1 MSSVFSHLLVRIS
14 VCGALGV
21 IAGACSATLDFTE
34 CYEDADCASFFDDNK
49 PMYCASHVCR
59 PRENGCDAN
68 SQCAGL
74 GDAYICATSSAPR
87 ECAST
92 ESDECGA
99 PIYPGGEISD
109 DVAFI
114 GVMLPKTG
122 ADKDLGLAM
131 EKGVLAAVEEFNG
144 SGELLNGDKIAL
156 VVCDTQSEV
165 ASATSAARHLG
176 DTLTIPVLIGPV
188 DDVEFTTVVDQVTF
202 AQGVNAFTMGPMI
215 TADMSELDTSTGSGL
230 VFQAM
235 AGAKYQGP
243 ALGERIAVDFAGDP
257 MANAILLLSEDPYG
271 LSLYNAVATEDTT
284 GPNQIPQV
292 PGSQFIASY
301 RGFDDATKGAKAKLD
316 TALDTFASPPM
327 LILLG
332 RSEVADIIKYYK
344 TTGAPLPQKIY
355 IPKRAMAAVAALKDP
370 ELANIVVAITPD
382 LETPQLAKLR
392 TRLGESDLSPE
403 GALAYDATMASL
415 IGMAAVKSGDIV
427 VGLRV
432 ADAFKKL
439 SDKAGT
445 AVDFGEG
452 PKKFVPAALTAFQ
465 SNKTVD
471 LTGITG
477 TLDFDTRGEVCSPIA
492 AYTLDDKGGWVKSA
506 VFTPACPEST
516 GTWAPVP

>member
-1 MSSVFSHLLVRIS
+1 MSSVFSHLLVRFS

-34 CYEDADCASFFDDNK
+34 CYEDADCAAFFDDNK
-49 PMYCASHVCR
+49 PMYCAANVCKI
-59 PRENGCDAN
+59 REKGCDAN

-74 GDAYICATSSAPR
+74 GESYICATSSAPR

-122 ADKDLGLAM
+122 ADADLGLEM
-131 EKGVLAAVEEFNG
+131 EKGVLAAVEEFNA
-144 SGELLNGDKIAL
+144 SGELPNGDKIAL
-156 VVCDTQSEV
+156 VVCDTKSEV

-176 DTLTIPVLIGPV
+176 DTLTIPVLIGPA
-188 DDVEFTTVVDQVTF
+188 DDVEFTAVVDQVTF

-235 AGAKYQGP
+235 AGAKFQGP
-243 ALGERIAVDFAGDP
+243 ALGERIGADFAGDP
-257 MANAILLLSEDPYG
+257 TANAILLLSEDAYG
-271 LSLYNAVATEDTT
+271 LSLYNAVATEET
-284 GPNQIPQV
+284 GGPSQIPQV

-301 RGFDDATKGAKAKLD
+301 RGLDDATKGAKAKLD
-316 TALDTFASPPM
+316 TALNTFAEPPM

-332 RSEVADIIKYYK
+332 RSEVAEIIKHYK

-355 IPKRAMAAVAALKDP
+355 VTKRAMPAVAALKDP
-370 ELANIVVAITPD
+370 DLAGIVVAVTPD

-392 TRLGESDLSPE
+392 TRLGEANLAPE

-415 IGMAAVKSGDIV
+415 FGMAAVKSGDIV

-445 AVDFGEG
+445 PVDFGVG
-452 PKKFVPAALTAFQ
+452 PKMFVPAALTAFQ
-465 SNKTVD
+465 SSKTVD
-471 LTGITG
+471 LVGITG
-477 TLDFDTRGEVCSPIA
+477 PLDFDASGEVCSPIA
-492 AYTLDDKGGWVKSA
+492 AYTLDDKGGWTKTA
-506 VFTPACPEST
+506 VYTPACPGAT